1 MSCRCGII
9 TLQVQAC
16 SPASNWSFYRKIPAK
31 LQHWATKLLPFA
43 GRLQLISSFRLIACL
58 WLFLKYFLFKN
69 ILNNIFFI
77 FFKKLFLIS
86 IYQNNIKI

>member
-1 MSCRCGII
+1 MSCRCGIR

-58 WLFLKYFLFKN
+58 WLFLQYFLFKN
-69 ILNNIFFI
+69 ILNNIFYYFLKNI
-77 FFKKLFLIS
+77 FNINIS
-86 IYQNNIKI
+86 KY